1 MEVVVTPSKAGQ
13 AFVAKGVSAL
23 GQCPRALAPLMVAVA
38 LVTATV
44 AIRRIEINT
53 PFRLHSPLAIID
65 PSTDPSMTVVSTML
79 ERGDLWGA
87 TARAGSSYR
96 FDKPGDPIAHAEVA
110 WALGRIGGRGSV
122 APLIAMVSVLD
133 HTVRCTAADAL
144 DRTAIRLLQGE
155 SAGGA

>member
-1 MEVVVTPSKAGQ
+1 MTPSKAGQ

-23 GQCPRALAPLMVAVA
+23 GARPLPSEV
-38 LVTATV
+38 LTPLGTGPVTATV

-53 PFRLHSPLAIID
+53 PFRLPSPLAIID

-122 APLIAMVSVLD
+122 APLIAMVSELD
-133 HTVRCTAADAL
+133 HTVRYTAADAL